1 MYRRPQRPASPQPA
15 AAKRGEKRRAEEES
29 RRGVKRG
36 TEEKIKHRQ
45 TTIIVLAKG
54 KMLTGGIVTD
64 GRRAAGATA
73 NGALPVREMAND
85 DVVNGQT
92 TKGCATC
99 PPAWE
104 NFTSAS

>member
-1 MYRRPQRPASPQPA
+1 MHSYLALGRGVGCTVGRSARLPRSLLQRREE
-15 AAKRGEKRRAEEES
+15 KRGEQT
-29 RRGVKRG
+29 RGVKRG
-36 TEEKIKHRQ
+36 TEEKSKHRQ
-45 TTIIVLAKG
+45 TTTIVLAKG

-92 TKGCATC
+92 AKGCATC
-99 PPAWE
+99 PPA
-104 NFTSAS
+104 

>member
-1 MYRRPQRPASPQPA
+1 MDVGSGVPSAAAPGFPA
-15 AAKRGEKRRAEEES
+15 ACCSEERRKEES

-92 TKGCATC
+92 TKGYATC
-99 PPAWE
+99 PPA
-104 NFTSAS
+104 